1 VEGLTVSRLFDLAV
15 IGGGPAGASAAI
27 TAARLGLHVVLL
39 EAGKFPRHKV
49 CGEFVSGEALALL
62 ERLLGSNEVLA
73 SAPRVSC
80 ARAFIDERTIEF
92 PVLPAAVG
100 LSRCELDWAL
110 WRSAVSAGVEAHQQS
125 RVLFWRTVEN
135 GFAICLEWEEILA
148 RSVVDAS
155 GRWSNLRT
163 EHRPSKQHWIGIKGH
178 FLEKQAIRG
187 CDLYFFNGGYCGVL
201 PLGDGRVNAAAMVRA
216 DFARTLVEVLQRD
229 KTLAERSECW
239 LSKSDPVSTAP
250 LIFRFP
256 RTSERG
262 AFLCGDAAAFL
273 DPFAGDGISMALH
286 SGRLAAQELARY
298 IRAECSLISALQA
311 YDYKH
316 RELLQPAL
324 KNAARLR
331 RLLHLPR
338 SLRLAAITLLQ
349 FPPFARA
356 AVNETRVRRAV

>member
-1 VEGLTVSRLFDLAV
+1 VSRAFDLAV

-27 TAARLGLHVVLL
+27 TAARLGGNVVLL

-62 ERLLGSNEVLA
+62 ERLLGSSEALA
-73 SAPRVSC
+73 TAPEISC
-80 ARAFIDERTIEF
+80 ARAFIDKRTIEF
-92 PVLPAAVG
+92 PVLPPAMG
-100 LSRCELDWAL
+100 LSRFELDLAL
-110 WRSAVSAGVEAHQQS
+110 WRSAVNAGVEAHQQS
-125 RVLFWRTVEN
+125 RVLSWRPVEN
-135 GFAICLEWEEILA
+135 GFAICLEWETILA
-148 RSVVDAS
+148 RSIVDAS

-163 EHRPSKQHWIGIKGH
+163 EHYPSKQHWIGIKGH
-178 FLEKQAIRG
+178 FLEKQAIGG

-216 DFARTLVEVLQRD
+216 DFARRLLEVLQRNEI
-229 KTLAERSECW
+229 LAERSECW
-239 LSKSDPVSTAP
+239 SPESDPVSTAP
-250 LIFRFP
+250 LVFRAP

-262 AFLCGDAAAFL
+262 AALCGDAAAFL

-298 IRAECSLISALQA
+298 IRSECSLASALQA

-324 KNAARLR
+324 KNGAHLR
-331 RLLHLPR
+331 RLLHLPT
-338 SLRLAAITLLQ
+338 SLRLAAIALFQ
-349 FPPFARA
+349 FPRFARA